1 MSWRSSVKH
10 KEVVFRKPYL
20 TLLSTAG
27 GCVLVVTGTLAILA
41 TDAPGRILG
50 FLVVSVMVYGLWLLG
65 WHSSVRIRADELVV
79 DNLAKRYRV
88 PWEAF
93 AEFAVEEGLEVRLK
107 NRSVIGS
114 IAFGGSLIGSL
125 LGYGHTNRVCQKMD
139 AARLNMTKTRS
150 GEDLPDGHRKVRT
163 EAYFPRIPLAFVVA
177 YFWIIATISFFVGP

>member
-1 MSWRSSVKH
+1 MKR
-10 KEVVFRKPYL
+10 KEVVFRKPCL
-20 TLLSTAG
+20 TLLSAAG
-27 GCVLVVTGTLAILA
+27 GSVLVFMGTRGLLA
-41 TDAPGRILG
+41 TDALGRISGSFG
-50 FLVVSVMVYGLWLLG
+50 FSVMVYGLWLLG

>member
-1 MSWRSSVKH
+1 MEIFDETQRSGVQ
-10 KEVVFRKPYL
+10 E
-20 TLLSTAG
+20 TLPNAAVGGGRQCAG
-27 GCVLVVTGTLAILA
+27 VHGYTRSAGDRCPGTH
-41 TDAPGRILG
+41 LG
-50 FLVVSVMVYGLWLLG
+50 FFGFSVMVYGLWLLG